1 MSARGAIA
9 LAVVLAACAPRVASA
24 QTRYTVTL
32 VGPLPGDF
40 GSFATG
46 LDEAGTV
53 CAWSDTTDG
62 MVWSNGRL
70 AALPALPGGATTRAE
85 GLGPLGS
92 VVGSS
97 QTAAFEHAVLW
108 ERVGAGFVA
117 RDLGVAPG
125 DVQSLAFATNGRL
138 VVGLTDDA
146 IVWRPCAWRRLAPG
160 GAAFNVEPLPLLP
173 GDFGG
178 EAHDVDARGRVVG
191 SSAAFGSSRAVLW
204 DAAAGT
210 WTVQE
215 LPPLAPGASCEARA
229 LNERGLIVGWCV
241 SPATGVEHAVAW
253 RNGAVVDLGAPA
265 PGWRALALDV
275 NERGDV
281 VGKAG
286 PFAYTSGW
294 VRPSGASSAVLL
306 DTLLPTDSPW
316 TIASA
321 EDVDESGRI
330 AATGILG
337 GFFQTCL
344 LTPVEIDLVGPA
356 AGSAGST
363 ATLVAVGAAPGAL
376 VRFHVGT
383 GGGAS
388 PLAGC
393 PAGNLDIAGA
403 LPLGAA
409 LADAGGVAQ
418 LSVALPARLSGAT
431 LWFQAS
437 EAGSCRVTDV
447 ERVGL

>member
-1 MSARGAIA
+1 VSTRRA
-9 LAVVLAACAPRVASA
+9 LAATVAFVCCASGLASA
-24 QTRYTVTL
+24 QTRYSVTL

-46 LDEAGTV
+46 LDESGAV

-70 AALPALPGGATTRAE
+70 AALPALPGGASTRAE

-117 RDLGVAPG
+117 HDLGVAPG

-146 IVWRPCAWRRLAPG
+146 FVWRPCAWRRLAPG
-160 GAAFNVEPLPLLP
+160 GAAFAVEPLPLLP

-191 SSAAFGSSRAVLW
+191 SSANFGSARAVQWEPFGGSWSVL
-204 DAAAGT
+204 
-210 WTVQE
+210 E
-215 LPPLAPGASCEARA
+215 LPSLAPGASCEARA
-229 LNERGLIVGWCV
+229 VNERGLVVGWCV

-253 RNGAVVDLGAPA
+253 RAGAIVDLGAPV

-294 VRPSGASSAVLL
+294 VRPAGATSAVLL

-344 LTPVEIDLVGPA
+344 LTPVEIDLVGPP

-363 ATLVAVGAAPGAL
+363 AVLVAAGAARGAL

-393 PAGNLDIAGA
+393 PAANLDIAGA

-409 LADAGGVAQ
+409 LADAAGVAQ
-418 LSVALPARLSGAT
+418 LSIALPARLSGAT
-431 LWFQAS
+431 LWFQAA
-437 EAGSCRVTDV
+437 EPGSCRVTDV
-447 ERVGL
+447 ERVVL